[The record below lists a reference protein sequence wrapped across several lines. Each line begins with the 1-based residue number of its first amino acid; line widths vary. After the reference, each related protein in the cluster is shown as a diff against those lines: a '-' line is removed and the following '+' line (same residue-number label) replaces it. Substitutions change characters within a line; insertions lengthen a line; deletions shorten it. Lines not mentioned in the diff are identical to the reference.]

1 MTFQNTSIDKLR
13 TINEIVTFMLIF
25 LVCVMAGLQLLPFIA
40 NGLGISD
47 VKDFVSN
54 PSNISTASDRFNI
67 KVIQIT
73 NHLFTFLLP
82 SVLFVI
88 FVHKNKA
95 FQFLRLNK
103 FPKSQQVLMGS
114 ALIFMGFFV
123 AQALLKLNQMIPLPS
138 SATNLEEKAS
148 TLTNVFLV
156 MDTPS
161 EMMMTFLAIAIIPAI
176 GEELMFRG
184 IFQRYLYRINNDH
197 LAIFITGFLFSAF
210 HFQFEGFL
218 PRFFL
223 GVILGYLYYWSG
235 SLWLPILAHLLNNG
249 IQVIGVYYYKQQGG
263 EIDAAQAQDL
273 PWMAIGLATVFTV
286 AIIYWFIRNHKTTK
300 NSPE

>member
-1 MTFQNTSIDKLR
+1 
-13 TINEIVTFMLIF
+13 
-25 LVCVMAGLQLLPFIA
+25 MAGAQLLPFIGKA
-40 NGLGISD
+40 LGIND

-54 PSNISTASDRFNI
+54 PSNISTATDRFNI
-67 KVIQIT
+67 KVIQMM

-103 FPKSQQVLMGS
+103 FPSTQQILMGS
-114 ALIFMGFFV
+114 ALIFMSFFV
-123 AQALLKLNQMIPLPS
+123 AQALLKFNQMIPLPS

-156 MDTPS
+156 MNTPS
-161 EMMMTFLAIAIIPAI
+161 EMLMTFLAIAILPAI

-184 IFQRYLYRINNDH
+184 IFQRYLYRLNNAH
-197 LAIFITGFLFSAF
+197 LAIFITGFLFSVF

-249 IQVIGVYYYKQQGG
+249 IQVLGVYYYKQQGG

-273 PWMAIGLATVFTV
+273 PWIGIALATVLTV
-286 AIIYWFIRNHKTTK
+286 AIIYWFIKKGQNNKLDTMK
-300 NSPE
+300 L